1 LKRFTIDKY
10 FNQANGKHIIRY
22 VFKNKMPALLAG
34 VKLTSRL
41 EYEIKD
47 DKYQTINIVELF
59 NNQLQVNIYTNRKYL
74 LFFYYSEDY

>member
-1 LKRFTIDKY
+1 
-10 FNQANGKHIIRY
+10 
-22 VFKNKMPALLAG
+22 MPALLAG